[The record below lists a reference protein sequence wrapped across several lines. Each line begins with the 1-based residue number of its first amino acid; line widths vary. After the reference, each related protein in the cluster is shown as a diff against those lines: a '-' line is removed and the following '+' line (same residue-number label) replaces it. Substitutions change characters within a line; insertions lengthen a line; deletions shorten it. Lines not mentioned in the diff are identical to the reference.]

1 MLCGLKPCH
10 VQATSE
16 ADNAR
21 LQAALAERA
30 GAGRLRP
37 AGLPA
42 LSDFT
47 QDTVAL
53 YIAAAE
59 RDVTDAGIQQLAL
72 CTLCSLVPFG
82 LDDDE
87 AKRRCLLLATAA
99 VPWIIRVLAQHPA
112 NAAIAEHGLFLFR
125 RVAWALVDKVC
136 MSCVPPVSVDLG
148 RFGEAIVGRCQMCPA
163 RFAVYRCRSWRR
175 CLQPARP

>member
-1 MLCGLKPCH
+1 M
-10 VQATSE
+10 QAAAE
-16 ADNAR
+16 AEIGR
-21 LQAALAERA
+21 LQASLAERA
-30 GAGRLRP
+30 DQGQL
-37 AGLPA
+37 LPVLA
-42 LSDFT
+42 DFS
-47 QDTVAL
+47 QDPVSL

-59 RDVTDAGIQQLAL
+59 RSVADAGVQQQAL
-72 CTLCSLVPFG
+72 CTLCSMVPRFE

-99 VPWIIRVLAQHPA
+99 MPWIIRVLAQHPA

>member
-1 MLCGLKPCH
+1 MSGISYNHMHLY
-10 VQATSE
+10 VQAASE
-16 ADNAR
+16 AKVAR
-21 LQAALAERA
+21 LHASLVERA
-30 GAGRLRP
+30 DQGRL
-37 AGLPA
+37 LPTLA
-42 LSDFT
+42 DFT
-47 QDTVAL
+47 QDPVSL
-53 YIAAAE
+53 DIAAAE
-59 RDVTDAGIQQLAL
+59 RRVTDAGIQQQAL
-72 CTLCSLVPFG
+72 CTICSLVPLFR
-82 LDDDE
+82 LDGDE

-99 VPWIIRVLAQHPA
+99 MPWIIRVLAQHPA

-148 RFGEAIVGRCQMCPA
+148 RFGEAVVGRCQMCPA